1 MGIYYNK
8 MVKIL
13 GIQTGDL
20 RAKAAKNVG
29 YEKRVTRVDNGN
41 GELQRIFLSQ
51 HLEEKGE
58 MKDFENTLGSWLEG
72 KNYNVFLSIGSTST
86 QGWYKKDGE
95 YHPLQL
101 ASDAAFMNL
110 GSSGNKT
117 GSIIEKLDETLKALE
132 IYEIHILCFNSI
144 GYKVGVEEL
153 ILTGSDSFDSPHLML
168 EQLNETVK
176 KIERV
181 KSVTVWP
188 RKKTVDV
195 HGKSEKVGGS
205 WLLNLIKDPDYRQ
218 EVIGKESFD
227 YDYIMDMGGSSATL
241 YDLKGKE
248 IGKISSKEKNS
259 MKRYSKEEWAKV
271 GVDSPEDKDLLK
283 DCLNHALKLLGINR
297 AEEVEEEV
305 EKEVAK
311 EVAAEEI
318 NRLGFT
324 RSGGKKKRTRKHKKS
339 HKKSHKKTHKKTH
352 KKSHKKSHKTHKK
365 RHSKKN
371 ARKSRK
377 HKSRK

>member
-1 MGIYYNK
+1 

-13 GIQTGDL
+13 GIQTGPL
-20 RAKAAKNVG
+20 RAKAAKEGMIDSIKAEPTTVYN
-29 YEKRVTRVDNGN
+29 EN

-51 HLEEKGE
+51 HLEEEGE
-58 MKDFENTLGSWLEG
+58 MKDFVHNFKGWLN
-72 KNYNVFLSIGSTST
+72 KTKYNVFLSIGSTST

-95 YHPLQL
+95 YHPLEL
-101 ASDAAFMNL
+101 PSDDAFMKL
-110 GSSGNKT
+110 GSDGNK
-117 GSIIEKLDETLKALE
+117 SQNEKAIGNLKDKLFKLVD
-132 IYEIHILCFNSI
+132 IDEIHILCFNSI
-144 GYKVGVEEL
+144 GYKVGDEEL
-153 ILTGSDSFDSPHLML
+153 ILTGSDGFESKHLML
-168 EQLNETVK
+168 KQLNLTVQN
-176 KIERV
+176 IDRV

-188 RKKTVDV
+188 RNKKVF
-195 HGKSEKVGGS
+195 GKKLGGS
-205 WLLNLIKDPDYRQ
+205 WMLSLINDEDYRNK
-218 EVIGKESFD
+218 VTGKESFD

-259 MKRYSKEEWAKV
+259 MERYSKEEWASV
-271 GVDSPEDKDLLK
+271 NVDSVEDEELLK
-283 DCLNHALKLLGINR
+283 DCLDHALKLLGVNR
-297 AEEVEEEV
+297 KKVAEEVAEEE
-305 EKEVAK
+305 
-311 EVAAEEI
+311 I
-318 NRLGFT
+318 QRFT
-324 RSGGKKKRTRKHKKS
+324 GSGGKKKRTRK

>member
-1 MGIYYNK
+1 

-86 QGWYKKDGE
+86 QGWYKKDGD
-95 YHPLQL
+95 YLPLEL
-101 ASDAAFMNL
+101 PSDDAFMKL
-110 GSSGNKT
+110 GSDGNK
-117 GSIIEKLDETLKALE
+117 SENEKAIGNLKDKLFKLVD
-132 IYEIHILCFNSI
+132 IDEIHILCFNSI
-144 GYKVGVEEL
+144 GYKVGDEEL
-153 ILTGSDSFDSPHLML
+153 ILTGSDDFKSPHLML
-168 EQLNETVK
+168 NQLNLTVQN
-176 KIERV
+176 IERV

-188 RKKTVDV
+188 RSKKVL
-195 HGKSEKVGGS
+195 GKKLGGS
-205 WLLNLIKDPDYRQ
+205 WMLSLINFEDYRNK
-218 EVIGKESFD
+218 VTGKDSLDE
-227 YDYIMDMGGSSATL
+227 YDYILDMGGKSATV
-241 YDLKGKE
+241 YDKAGAEK
-248 IGKISSKEKNS
+248 GKISYDKSDWE
-259 MKRYSKEEWAKV
+259 
-271 GVDSPEDKDLLK
+271 GVDNIGDEDDKRLLEK
-283 DCLNHALKLLGINR
+283 CLEDTIDIVGLKID
-297 AEEVEEEV
+297 VS
-305 EKEVAK
+305 
-311 EVAAEEI
+311 
-318 NRLGFT
+318 
-324 RSGGKKKRTRKHKKS
+324 SGGKKKRTRK